1 MKLDIKSQLRLL
13 PQSPG
18 VYLFKDARN
27 TVVYVGKATNLKN
40 RVSSYFKKNTN
51 EVKRPIEEA
60 IAVVTDIETVKT
72 GTVIEA
78 LILEAQLIKE
88 YWPHFNVLGKDN
100 KTFLYVAITKDE
112 YPKIE
117 LIRGNDLEQS
127 GEKSFA
133 RVYGPFVSARAIR
146 EALRIMRRL
155 FPYSSCNPPAEG
167 KVGKACFNKHIGLCP
182 GVCDGS
188 ITPTAYKKNIRHLVQ
203 FFEGKRVDI
212 LKELKKE
219 MAVAAK
225 LENFEEAAHVRNK
238 IEHLEHIQ
246 DVSVITQDHDETVN
260 HPLFARV
267 EGYDIS
273 NISGVHAVGS
283 MVVFIDGEK
292 ASSHYR
298 KFSIKTVEGANDV
311 AMMDEVLSR
320 RFTHLDWGMPTLL
333 LMDGGLPQVNRAQS
347 VLERM
352 GIDVPIIG
360 LAKGPTRKKIE
371 FVVATKK
378 ASERQKLI
386 QLARLHEHI
395 LVAVR
400 DESHR
405 FAKNFYQQKH
415 RKSLLGG

>member
-1 MKLDIKSQLRLL
+1 M
-13 PQSPG
+13 
-18 VYLFKDARN
+18 
-27 TVVYVGKATNLKN
+27 
-40 RVSSYFKKNTN
+40 
-51 EVKRPIEEA
+51 
-60 IAVVTDIETVKT
+60 
-72 GTVIEA
+72 
-78 LILEAQLIKE
+78 
-88 YWPHFNVLGKDN
+88 
-100 KTFLYVAITKDE
+100 
-112 YPKIE
+112 
-117 LIRGNDLEQS
+117 
-127 GEKSFA
+127 
-133 RVYGPFVSARAIR
+133 
-146 EALRIMRRL
+146 
-155 FPYSSCNPPAEG
+155 
-167 KVGKACFNKHIGLCP
+167 
-182 GVCDGS
+182 
-188 ITPTAYKKNIRHLVQ
+188 Q

-219 MAVAAK
+219 MAFAAK
-225 LENFEEAAHVRNK
+225 NENFEEAAQVRNK

-378 ASERQKLI
+378 VSERQQLI

-405 FAKNFYQQKH
+405 FAKSFYQQKH